1 MESKW
6 GTPPH
11 IAMAIMK
18 QESSFVADA
27 LPPRAYLL
35 WVIPWGRVSPS
46 YGYAQAQPPAW
57 SDFERSMGS
66 SGSRDDFGDAIMFIG
81 WYVAGTQQQLGISK
95 WDAYNQY
102 LAYHEGRGGFSRNTY
117 RAKPWLRQVARKVDQ
132 QAKTYG
138 AQLNQC
144 RGELERER
152 RSFWFF

>member
-46 YGYAQAQPPAW
+46 YGYAQAQPPIIKYDRA
-57 SDFERSMGS
+57 
-66 SGSRDDFGDAIMFIG
+66 RDDIDGSA
-81 WYVAGTQQQLGISK
+81 VPVHH
-95 WDAYNQY
+95 N
-102 LAYHEGRGGFSRNTY
+102 GR
-117 RAKPWLRQVARKVDQ
+117 
-132 QAKTYG
+132 
-138 AQLNQC
+138 C
-144 RGELERER
+144 ERVR
-152 RSFWFF
+152 P